1 MFIPLD
7 SMCLS
12 LSSPQEFIMR
22 LSKHILYMYTV
33 YISIIYVQNFIV
45 KFVVFFVPHIRARWS
60 SCQLINKII
69 VCSLTEMFEF
79 NGKSEKKPDREKKKK
94 FPVNCIVPALCTC
107 RDQSFVGFSSCPN
120 KFCCPTKFQCMFFC
134 VRFRRKHNFVSER
147 FFSLYKFW
155 NRVENTFEQWNR
167 SIVVYSTLSGTSAI
181 LSCLSLKL

>member
-1 MFIPLD
+1 MLLHKTVVCSILFVVIYHFNT
-7 SMCLS
+7 CLS
-12 LSSPQEFIMR
+12 LSTLCVYLFLPLKNSSCASLNTFYICILCIYLLFMYKIL
-22 LSKHILYMYTV
+22 LSNLLCFLSLI
-33 YISIIYVQNFIV
+33 
-45 KFVVFFVPHIRARWS
+45 FVLVWS

-69 VCSLTEMFEF
+69 VCSLREMFEF

-147 FFSLYKFW
+147 FFSLYKF
-155 NRVENTFEQWNR
+155 
-167 SIVVYSTLSGTSAI
+167 
-181 LSCLSLKL
+181 